1 MSGVRVTKGGS
12 ISATQSAENNAHTTI
27 VQKISHAGAS
37 SQHATVSTEQ
47 ANVQLVGVDLHK
59 SGGVEINF
67 DF

>member
-1 MSGVRVTKGGS
+1 MSGVRIHNGH
-12 ISATQSAENNAHTTI
+12 ISATQSASNSAHTTI
-27 VQKISHAGAS
+27 KQSHAES